1 MSDSQIPKI
10 CGSTYPVSRNML
22 EHYLSQQGFVPLSI
36 EVGNEDKAYSVYEKG
51 VISIKVPHGNTFD
64 RPTVRSLF
72 SEKGLSLDDFESFVY
87 NLKMTEEAFDA
98 IVDDCINVPS
108 EEVRRAAKEWEQNKN
123 TES

>member
-1 MSDSQIPKI
+1 MSDSQMPKI

-36 EVGNEDKAYSVYEKG
+36 EVGNEDKVYSVYEKG
-51 VISIKVPHGNTFD
+51 VISIEVPHGNIFD

-108 EEVRRAAKEWEQNKN
+108 EEVRRAAKEWEQNN
-123 TES
+123 STE